1 MLLAETDAIK
11 SREIAICYH
20 EKSIALGTVIKGMN
34 SEVMS
39 VEKGLRFISRKELGH
54 RVLLFTTLVIVA
66 TNPV

>member
-20 EKSIALGTVIKGMN
+20 EKSIALGTVMKGMN
-34 SEVMS
+34 SKVMS
-39 VEKGLRFISRKELGH
+39 VEKGLRFICCKEVGH

>member
-11 SREIAICYH
+11 SREITICYH
-20 EKSIALGTVIKGMN
+20 EKSIAVGTVMKGMN

-39 VEKGLRFISRKELGH
+39 VEKGLRFISCKELGH
-54 RVLLFTTLVIVA
+54 RVLLFSTSVIAA